1 MKDLFTYLKTVTK
14 PIVMYGMGNGADKI
28 LALCEKHS
36 IEICDFFAS
45 DGFVRGHLFHGKKVL
60 SYSEIKEKYK
70 DGYIV
75 LMSFATSREE
85 VLENVIRISSECE
98 LYLPDVP
105 VSGEDI
111 FDLEYARAHKDELVK
126 ARDLFADEESRRIFD
141 NVISYKIS
149 GDISYLFKC
158 ESSLSECM
166 ELIDAE
172 GVRVYAD
179 FGAYNGDSVRELMR
193 FAPELKRV
201 YAAEPDPRSFR
212 KLSEWAKGE
221 ENVEIIPVNA
231 GVMSYDGEEYFDNSG
246 NRNAHFEK
254 EGLSKRSTLTKII
267 SPDTLLENENSVDYM
282 KYDVEGSEKEALL
295 GSVKTIER
303 CSPSLLVSVYH
314 RSEDIFALPILV
326 NSISEDYKLYLRRF
340 RGIPAWD
347 INLYAV
353 KSKSEQN

>member
-1 MKDLFTYLKTVTK
+1 MKDLFTYLKGVTK

-45 DGFVRGHLFHGKKVL
+45 DGFVRGHLFHGKRVL
-60 SYSEIKEKYK
+60 SYSEIKEKYR

-111 FDLEYARAHKDELVK
+111 FDLEYAKEHKNELLL
-126 ARDLFADEESRRIFD
+126 ARELFADDESKRIFD
-141 NVISYKIS
+141 NVIKYKIS
-149 GDISYLFKC
+149 GDISYLFDA

-166 ELIDAE
+166 EITHAKDIK
-172 GVRVYAD
+172 VYAD
-179 FGAYNGDSVRELMR
+179 FGAYNGDSIRELMN
-193 FAPELKRV
+193 FSPSLEKV

-212 KLSEWAKGE
+212 KLSEWAKTE
-221 ENVEIIPVNA
+221 QKAEIVTVNA

-254 EGLSKRSTLTKII
+254 EGMSKRSALTKIL
-267 SPDTLLENENSVDYM
+267 SPDTILKDEPCVDYM

-295 GSVKTIER
+295 GSIKTIER
-303 CSPSLLVSVYH
+303 CAPALLVSVYH
-314 RSEDIFALPILV
+314 RSEDIFSLPILV
-326 NSISEDYKLYLRRF
+326 HSLCKDYKLYLRRF

-353 KSKSEQN
+353 KK

>member
-1 MKDLFTYLKTVTK
+1 MKDLFTYLKGVTM

-36 IEICDFFAS
+36 IEVCDFFAS
-45 DGFVRGHLFHGKKVL
+45 DGFVRGHLFHGKRVL
-60 SYSEIKEKYK
+60 SYSEIKEKYR

-111 FDLEYARAHKDELVK
+111 FDLEYAKEHKNELLL
-126 ARDLFADEESRRIFD
+126 ARELFADDESRRIFD
-141 NVISYKIS
+141 NIISYKIS
-149 GDISYLFKC
+149 GDISYLFDA

-166 ELIDAE
+166 RIIDTE
-172 GVRVYAD
+172 NIRVYAD
-179 FGAYNGDSVRELMR
+179 FGAYNGDSIRELMN
-193 FAPELKRV
+193 FSPSLEKV

-212 KLSEWAKGE
+212 KLSEWANGE

-254 EGLSKRSTLTKII
+254 EGMSKRSALTKIL
-267 SPDTLLENENSVDYM
+267 SPDTILKDEPRVDYM
-282 KYDVEGSEKEALL
+282 KYDVEGSEKEAIL
-295 GSVKTIER
+295 GSIKTIER
-303 CSPSLLVSVYH
+303 CAPALLVSVYH
-314 RSEDIFALPILV
+314 RSEDIFSLPILV
-326 NSISEDYKLYLRRF
+326 HSLCNDYKLYLRRF

-353 KSKSEQN
+353 KK

>member
-1 MKDLFTYLKTVTK
+1 MKDLFTYLKSVTK

-36 IEICDFFAS
+36 IEVCDFFAS
-45 DGFVRGHLFHGKKVL
+45 DGFVRGHLFHGKRVL

-70 DGYIV
+70 DGYLV
-75 LMSFATSREE
+75 LMSFASSRED
-85 VLENVIRISSECE
+85 VLENVARISAECE

-105 VSGEDI
+105 VSGEEI
-111 FDLEYARAHKDELVK
+111 FNLEYARAHKNELLL
-126 ARDLFADEESRRIFD
+126 ARELFADDESRRIFD
-141 NVISYKIS
+141 NIISYKIS
-149 GDISYLFKC
+149 GDISYLFDA

-166 ELIDAE
+166 GIIDAE
-172 GVRVYAD
+172 NIKVYAD
-179 FGAYNGDSVRELMR
+179 FGAYNGDSIRELMN
-193 FAPELKRV
+193 FAPSLERV

-212 KLSEWAKGE
+212 KLSEWAKDGQKA
-221 ENVEIIPVNA
+221 EIFTINA

-254 EGLSKRSTLTKII
+254 EGISKRSALTKIL
-267 SPDTLLENENSVDYM
+267 SPDTILKDEPSVDYM

-303 CSPSLLVSVYH
+303 CTPSLLVSVYH
-314 RSEDIFALPILV
+314 RSEDIFSLPILV
-326 NSISEDYKLYLRRF
+326 HSLCKDYRLYLRRF

-353 KSKSEQN
+353 KK

>member
-1 MKDLFTYLKTVTK
+1 MKDLFTYLKGVTK

-45 DGFVRGHLFHGKKVL
+45 DGFVRGHLFHGKRVL
-60 SYSEIKEKYK
+60 SYSEIKKKYR

-111 FDLEYARAHKDELVK
+111 FDLEYAKEHKNELLL
-126 ARDLFADEESRRIFD
+126 ARELFADDESKRIFD
-141 NVISYKIS
+141 NVIKYKIS
-149 GDISYLFKC
+149 GYISYLFDA
-158 ESSLSECM
+158 ESLNSECM
-166 ELIDAE
+166 EIIHAKDI
-172 GVRVYAD
+172 RVYAD
-179 FGAYNGDSVRELMR
+179 FGAYNGDSIRELMN
-193 FAPELKRV
+193 FSPSLERV

-221 ENVEIIPVNA
+221 QTAEIVTVNA

-254 EGLSKRSTLTKII
+254 EGMSKRFALTKIL
-267 SPDTLLENENSVDYM
+267 SPDTILKDEPRVDYM

-295 GSVKTIER
+295 GSIRTIER
-303 CSPSLLVSVYH
+303 CTPALLVSVYH
-314 RSEDIFALPILV
+314 RSEDIFSLPILV
-326 NSISEDYKLYLRRF
+326 HSLCKDYKLYLRRF

-353 KSKSEQN
+353 KK